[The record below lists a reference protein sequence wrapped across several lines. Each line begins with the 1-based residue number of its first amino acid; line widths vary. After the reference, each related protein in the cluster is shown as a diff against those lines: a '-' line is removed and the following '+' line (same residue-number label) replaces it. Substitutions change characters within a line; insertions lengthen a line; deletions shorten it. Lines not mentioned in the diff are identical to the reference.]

1 MENQTSIAKNKSRLE
16 LISLLGVYAF
26 VVCAITVLR
35 RFLPGFVIPLSA
47 VLLFSAPF
55 VMKSNVSG
63 LKPNLDGV
71 LLGIAVSVVIL
82 SLYVIIVNKP
92 LQLGRV
98 SYSLIVLELFLVALP
113 EEAFFR
119 GYLQEKIGNDLKGVL
134 VVSLFFAVGHFVTG
148 CIGGGLGG
156 VGCAKTLLTFFPSI
170 VMGYM
175 YATSGTLWG
184 NIMFHF
190 LSNIIYEATGGL

>member
-1 MENQTSIAKNKSRLE
+1 MRNQLSIAKNKPGLE
-16 LISLLGVYAF
+16 LLGPLGVYVF
-26 VVCAITVLR
+26 VVCAITALR

-71 LLGIAVSVVIL
+71 LLGSAVSVVIL
-82 SLYVIIVNKP
+82 SLYVIIVDKP
-92 LQLGRV
+92 VQLGRV
-98 SYSLIVLELFLVALP
+98 SYSLVILQLFLVAVP
-113 EEAFFR
+113 EEVFFR
-119 GYLQEKIGNDLKGVL
+119 GYLQEKIGNDLRGVL
-134 VVSLFFAVGHFVTG
+134 AVSLLFAIGHFVTG
-148 CIGGGLGG
+148 CVGGGLGG
-156 VGCAKTLLTFFPSI
+156 ASCAKTLLTFFPSI

-190 LSNIIYEATGGL
+190 LSNIVYEATGGL